1 MCKNN
6 IIGVAI
12 KHGDLVV
19 GLPKPNRHHHV
30 IKHLV
35 KVLGIN
41 KPVGHKGQSF
51 YLADGTYINRQEA
64 RKLAIKSGQC
74 SNPEHST
81 ELFSE
86 DLW

>member
-41 KPVGHKGQSF
+41 KPVGHKGQGF
-51 YLADGTYINRQEA
+51 YLTTLTNTVA
-64 RKLAIKSGQC
+64 REVGRML
-74 SNPEHST
+74 
-81 ELFSE
+81 
-86 DLW
+86 